1 MKEIIFNRKV
11 YKSYQDFYADVY
23 EKLDGKRFD
32 DFDYCTVPLGY
43 SPDTLD
49 EFLWYCI
56 YYDNF
61 KFIFLNFD
69 KEKISL
75 QKNYD
80 DYEYNIVVKVFE
92 RFVKQYP
99 NNAVEF
105 KMEDEE

>member
-1 MKEIIFNRKV
+1 MKEIIFNRND

-23 EKLDGKRFD
+23 EKLDGKENW

-43 SPDTLD
+43 SPDTLN
-49 EFLWYCI
+49 EFLWYYHNDGI
-56 YYDNF
+56 KY
-61 KFIFLNFD
+61 IFLNFD
-69 KEKISL
+69 KEKIAL
-75 QKNYD
+75 QKSYD
-80 DYEYNIVVKVFE
+80 DYVYNIVVKVFE